1 MPRSARCWCH
11 GLEEARAVAVAGTD
25 VHLLVASE
33 DVVLGT
39 GAIAQGVLEAVLVGV
54 VGVLHGFLGPG
65 LADLH
70 RCLPMEGL
78 ESKLSG
84 RVGIVGGSPL
94 THVDRRCAASAERR
108 FLQIE
113 HLSALVEG
121 GDAGPQA
128 RSAVAD
134 HQNVGLVVPGLG
146 HPLGGAASLRE
157 RSVVVGAPGQG
168 GGAGSAGGSQG
179 GALQKRAAR
188 YFLHVFLLNKACY
201 VIRRSA
207 DDAEMG
213 MASLGPR
220 RGSGLTGAGGM
231 ADQLNA
237 PGLTRGRCCTRRR
250 PCGGSPCMPS
260 LPCPRW
266 CRRNACCDSCRS
278 RWSYDLRSRAGR
290 GGSLP
295 CRWRR

>member
-1 MPRSARCWCH
+1 MALEQHLDAAVGAMLVH

-94 THVDRRCAASAERR
+94 THVDRRGPASAERR

-113 HLSALVEG
+113 HLGTLVEG

-134 HQNVGLVVPGLG
+134 HQNVGLVDPGLG

-213 MASLGPR
+213 MAALGPR
-220 RGSGLTGAGGM
+220 RGR
-231 ADQLNA
+231 D
-237 PGLTRGRCCTRRR
+237 
-250 PCGGSPCMPS
+250 
-260 LPCPRW
+260 
-266 CRRNACCDSCRS
+266 
-278 RWSYDLRSRAGR
+278 
-290 GGSLP
+290 
-295 CRWRR
+295 